1 MKKGLKALLAAG
13 AAALCLTTMFGAM
26 SASAEAL
33 DTSEEVQLVM
43 YIVSDRP
50 AGQDAVD
57 ENMNAYFKEKL
68 NCTLQINWIGWAEYA
83 NKYPMLYSSG
93 EKFDMAYCATWLN
106 FANLARRGAFMP
118 FNDLLPTYAPDNYAL
133 Q

>member
-1 MKKGLKALLAAG
+1 MRKGLKRFLALAS
-13 AAALCLTTMFGAM
+13 AAAMLAGTIGTTAY
-26 SASAEAL
+26 ASDAL

-43 YIVSDRP
+43 YVVSDRP
-50 AGQDAVD
+50 AGQDIVD

-93 EKFDMAYCATWLN
+93 EQFDMAYCATWLN
-106 FANLARRGAFMP
+106 FANLARRGAFK
-118 FNDLLPTYAPDNYAL
+118 DLSELLPTYAP
-133 Q
+133 